1 METCGHTVVSKVIHR
16 EHDSS
21 LEVIVNSTLFA
32 IVSVEDLFIQ
42 ELDIAAF
49 GDVLVNSGEEPES
62 VICTV
67 GGMPC
72 LLGICGV
79 GVILIRV
86 IFLTCLV
93 VILDQRKTC
102 AVCYLCGEHELD
114 LLLSHFGSKVNDT
127 LDILNGIS
135 VAVAVSQTAVL
146 EGSSSGPD
154 EGDEAVICVPY
165 IYHVVE
171 VSIGSIYTEVS
182 KLGVPELLE
191 LSDLSLNNA
200 VLLVLGDDLSS
211 NCLRSLTENVDDL
224 LGLAG
229 LENDIALESAA
240 GVGVVVKVA
249 LETLFNALGV
259 SITSVSAYEGISVAA
274 VSGNFCLSNAEET
287 LIVGVLEDLVL
298 LLENEILLEVGASDE
313 QGVLK
318 VYLILLIVVVVNELA
333 VAGYGKLSGFGVVVG
348 DLGSPHLVQSIS
360 GNIVCSLSLDVL
372 VLGGDNGVSSTVT
385 AFALVF
391 VKRLTYGRPG
401 SRPVVACFSV
411 LQVDVSAG
419 LVNCNRVEAVT
430 DDSSV
435 CAGLYEAV
443 AACIVGNDSAVLR
456 VAEVV
461 GPGSGSIGACDY
473 VFLVFKIEMTV
484 IHLV

>member
-1 METCGHTVVSKVIHR
+1 MI
-16 EHDSS
+16 
-21 LEVIVNSTLFA
+21 
-32 IVSVEDLFIQ
+32 
-42 ELDIAAF
+42 
-49 GDVLVNSGEEPES
+49 
-62 VICTV
+62 
-67 GGMPC
+67 
-72 LLGICGV
+72 
-79 GVILIRV
+79 
-86 IFLTCLV
+86 
-93 VILDQRKTC
+93 
-102 AVCYLCGEHELD
+102 
-114 LLLSHFGSKVNDT
+114 
-127 LDILNGIS
+127 
-135 VAVAVSQTAVL
+135 
-146 EGSSSGPD
+146 
-154 EGDEAVICVPY
+154 
-165 IYHVVE
+165 
-171 VSIGSIYTEVS
+171 
-182 KLGVPELLE
+182 
-191 LSDLSLNNA
+191 
-200 VLLVLGDDLSS
+200 LSS

-249 LETLFNALGV
+249 LEALFNALGV
-259 SITSVSAYEGISVAA
+259 SIASVSAYEGISVAA

-348 DLGSPHLVQSIS
+348 DLGSPYLVQSIS

-385 AFALVF
+385 ALALVF
-391 VKRLTYGRPG
+391 VKRLTYGKPG

-419 LVNCNRVEAVT
+419 LVNCNGVEAVT